1 MASLKVSFQDG
12 IKKIAGKLTSLG
24 VPTSNTA
31 SPDTISNNI
40 QTLYDNRYNEGISAA
55 AIQTR
60 DVTASQGNF
69 GGYNG
74 SNITKGVKFD
84 PPSLAGYRIVGA
96 YIKKIYI
103 KNTNNTF
110 GYGTFEILE
119 NGGSYYI
126 ISKDCYWPSGGT
138 SVNATMTFIYQK

>member
-1 MASLKVSFQDG
+1 MKQSFQ
-12 IKKIAGKLTSLG
+12 AGVDTLYNKCSSCGATPSEKT
-24 VPTSNTA
+24 PTAISTA
-31 SPDTISNNI
+31 I
-40 QTLYDNRYNEGISAA
+40 QTIYNNRYNEGISVA

-69 GGYNG
+69 GGYN
-74 SNITKGVKFD
+74 NKGLTQSVKFD
-84 PPSLAGYRIVGA
+84 PPSLAGYHIVGA
-96 YIKKIYI
+96 YIKKIYL

-110 GYGTFEILE
+110 GYGTFEILK